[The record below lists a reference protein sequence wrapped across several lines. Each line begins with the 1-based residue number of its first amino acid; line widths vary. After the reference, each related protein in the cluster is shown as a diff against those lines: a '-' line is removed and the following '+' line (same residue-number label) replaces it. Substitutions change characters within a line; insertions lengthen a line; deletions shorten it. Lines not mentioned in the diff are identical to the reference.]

1 MINMRKI
8 FILLAFIAIAGIA
21 NAQGQKLPIDP
32 DVRYGKLENGLT
44 YYIRHNAYPEKRAD
58 FYIAQ
63 KVGSMQEED
72 NQAGLAHFL
81 EHMAFNGTKN
91 YPGKKTMLN
100 YLESIGVKFG
110 ANVNAYTSF
119 DETVYNLSNVPVI
132 RETIVDSCLLVLH
145 DWSGFIALKDEQI
158 DEERKVIK
166 EEWRTRSGAQSRIWD
181 KQLPIIYQGSKYA
194 DRMPIGK
201 MEIVENFSYQ
211 VLRDYY
217 HKWYRPDLQGIVIV
231 GDIDV
236 DAVEAKIKTLFAD
249 ISKPVDPAERIY
261 FPVPD
266 NENPIVSII
275 TDPEAVRTQ
284 VTLYIKHDVV
294 PAEIKETQNGL
305 VIAFVKNLASSMLSD
320 RLSEISQK
328 ADAPFAASYAYDG
341 GFFVSKTKDA
351 WTTIALSKEGKIDE
365 TLASLVRENERIR
378 KFGFTESEVERAKA
392 TILKNYE
399 NSYNNRNKQLNE
411 TYVNEY
417 VRSFSDGEGIP
428 GIEYEYNFAKQF
440 APMIT
445 AQMVNQVVQQLI
457 NNKNIV
463 ITVTGP
469 EKEGLKYPTEAELLD
484 TFNKVEA
491 EEITAYAETLSNEP
505 LISTVPKAGK
515 VIKET
520 KDTKFGT
527 TVWTLSNGM
536 KVILKKTDFKDDQ
549 ILMSATAY
557 GGTSVFPEADIFNA
571 SLAAMV
577 PSLGGVGNFS
587 ATDLRKV
594 LAGKTA
600 SANAFIS
607 RWTQGISGSS
617 SIKDAETML
626 QLVYLN
632 FTSPRKDE
640 GAYTTR
646 MDLIKNQLKN
656 LSTEPSSIFNDSVT
670 SSMYGNNPRM
680 KNLTLE
686 DAEKLNYDRIIEIYK
701 EAFSNPGSFT
711 FTFVGTVDEA
721 ALKPLV
727 EQYLASLPSGN
738 KNAKYKAYDSSIKK
752 GKIQNIFDQEM
763 KTPKTSVF
771 DIYSATLKRDLK
783 TEISLSA
790 LKQILDIVYVR
801 TVREEAGGTYGVGV
815 GTSISRIPDG
825 QTILRMSFDTDPERV
840 SAISPIIDREVKKI
854 AESGPEDADFQK
866 VKEYML
872 KKFQEDEKTNSYWN
886 GVLSTYYFY
895 NDDNHSTYQSIV
907 SALTKED
914 IKAVTKQL
922 ISQDN
927 FIEVIMNPKK

>member
-1 MINMRKI
+1 MRKI
-8 FILLAFIAIAGIA
+8 FILLAFITVTGLMK
-21 NAQGQKLPIDP
+21 AQGPKLPIDP

-72 NQAGLAHFL
+72 SQVGLAHFL

-119 DETVYNLSNVPVI
+119 DETVYNLSDVPVV
-132 RETIVDSCLLVLH
+132 RETIIDSCLLVLH

-181 KQLPIIYQGSKYA
+181 KQLPVIYRGSKYA

-201 MEIVENFSYQ
+201 MEVVENFPYQ
-211 VLRDYY
+211 VLKDYY
-217 HKWYRPDLQGIVIV
+217 HEWYRPDLQGIIIV

-236 DAVEAKIKTLFAD
+236 DAVEAKIKTMFAD
-249 ISKPVDPAERIY
+249 IPKPVNPKERVY

-266 NENPIVSII
+266 NDAPIISII

-284 VTLYIKHDVV
+284 VILYVKHDII
-294 PAEIKETQNGL
+294 PAEIKETQGGL
-305 VIAFVKNLASSMLSD
+305 VASFIKNLASNMLSD
-320 RLSEISQK
+320 RLNEISQK

-341 GFFVSKTKDA
+341 EFFVSKTKDA
-351 WTTIALSKEGKIDE
+351 WTIIALSKEGKIDE

-378 KFGFTESEVERAKA
+378 KFGFTEAEVERAKA
-392 TILKNYE
+392 TVLKNYE
-399 NSYNNRNKQLNE
+399 NSYNNRNKQLNNV
-411 TYVNEY
+411 YVNEY

-445 AQMVNQVVQQLI
+445 AQMVNQIVQQFI
-457 NNKNIV
+457 GNKNIV

-469 EKEGLKYPTEAELLD
+469 EKEGLKYPTEAELLGVY
-484 TFNKVEA
+484 NKVEA
-491 EEITAYAETLSNEP
+491 EEITPYAETLSNEP
-505 LISTVPKAGK
+505 LITTMPKAGK
-515 VIKET
+515 VVKET
-520 KDTKFGT
+520 ADAKMGT

-536 KVILKKTDFKDDQ
+536 KVVLKKTDFKDDQ

-557 GGTSVFPEADIFNA
+557 GGTSIFPNADIFNA
-571 SLAAMV
+571 GMASMV
-577 PSLGGVGNFS
+577 PELGGIGNFS
-587 ATDLRKV
+587 ATDLKKV

-600 SANAFIS
+600 DANVFIS
-607 RWTQGISGSS
+607 RWAQGMNGSS

-646 MDLIKNQLKN
+646 MDMIKNQLKN
-656 LSTEPSSIFNDSVT
+656 LSTEPSNIFGDSVT
-670 SSMYGNNPRM
+670 STMYGANPRM
-680 KNLTLE
+680 KNMKLE
-686 DAEKLNYDRIIEIYK
+686 DAEKLNYDRIIDIYK

-711 FTFVGTVDEA
+711 FTFVGNVDEA
-721 ALKPLV
+721 TMKPLV

-738 KNAKYKAYDSSIKK
+738 KNATYKIYDASIKK

-771 DIYSATLKRDLK
+771 DVYSATLKRNQK
-783 TEISLSA
+783 TEISLYA

-801 TVREEAGGTYGVGV
+801 TIREEAGGTYGVRTGAH
-815 GTSISRIPDG
+815 ISRIPEG
-825 QTILRMSFDTDPERV
+825 QAVLQMFFDTDPERV
-840 SAISPIIDREVKKI
+840 AKISPIIARDIKKI
-854 AESGPEDADFQK
+854 AENGPEEADFQK
-866 VKEYML
+866 VKEYMV
-872 KKFQEDEKTNSYWN
+872 KKFQEDEKTNNYWN
-886 GVLSTYYFY
+886 GILNTYYFY
-895 NDDNHSTYQSIV
+895 NEDNYSNYLSIV
-907 SALTKED
+907 NALTKED

-922 ISQDN
+922 VSQGN
-927 FIEVIMNPKK
+927 FLEIIMNPKK